1 MPPRDPKLCPSLE
14 RALPGDSGAFLEYR
28 DEGNAP
34 WRFLFGDGQQHPVQV
49 RAWWTD
55 RQGRAVVQVEWH
67 IDGSTYEESY
77 IVDLERMC
85 EV

>member
-28 DEGNAP
+28 TDDAP
-34 WRFLFGDGQQHPVQV
+34 WRFMFGDNERHLVSV

-55 RQGRAVVQVEWH
+55 RYGRSVVQVEWH

-77 IVDLERMC
+77 LAEPEKMR